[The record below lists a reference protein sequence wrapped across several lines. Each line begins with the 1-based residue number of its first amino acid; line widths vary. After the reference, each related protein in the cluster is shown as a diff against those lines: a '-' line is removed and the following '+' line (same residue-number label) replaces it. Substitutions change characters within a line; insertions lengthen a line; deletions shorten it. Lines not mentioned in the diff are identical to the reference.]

1 MKPTTRSLI
10 KYRGKECL
18 NCATPLDVE
27 DKYCHQCG
35 QINSK
40 KRLALKDFL
49 GEFFSN
55 IFSYDSRIWRTIKH
69 LLFKPGYVSKQ
80 FIGGKRFSYA
90 NPFRFF
96 LSVCIVFFLMIQAQ
110 ELVQIF
116 TDDQIEKA
124 AANASN
130 DAADMEITNGL
141 FSDKVSEEDK
151 DLPTEKEL
159 QEIEN
164 ASYVGKFIAK
174 QIREEYAEEIKQQE
188 DSILTTI
195 ATDSITSFK
204 GEKKAAVIE
213 SFTQSEMDSLSSFL
227 RFFEQMNYYQTF
239 YTKHKIS
246 DPATA
251 LVKMKHN
258 NTRYNQVLYEKMVSV
273 DEIGNDPSIL
283 IDIMLPKLP
292 VFLFLF
298 TPVLTLFLW
307 LLYARRKF
315 TYMEHLVFAFNVFTF
330 IFLSLILL
338 FLVKWITFGY
348 VNLTQFFFWFIGPFY
363 LYKSMRNFYSQ
374 ERLKTI
380 LKFLLVSFIF
390 VVGLITG
397 VSLLLLIGIALY

>member
-10 KYRGKECL
+10 KYRGGECL
-18 NCATPLDVE
+18 NCATPLDIE
-27 DKYCHQCG
+27 DKYCHHCG
-35 QINSK
+35 QLNSK
-40 KRLALKDFL
+40 KRLALKDFF

-80 FIGGKRFSYA
+80 VISGKRFSYA

-96 LSVCIVFFLMIQAQ
+96 LSVCIVFFLMVQAQ

-124 AANASN
+124 IVNVRN
-130 DAADMEITNGL
+130 DDVEVKNGL
-141 FSDKVSEEDK
+141 FSVKVSEK
-151 DLPTEKEL
+151 DIDQATEKEL

-164 ASYVGKFIAK
+164 ASYAGKFIAK
-174 QIREEYAEEIKQQE
+174 KIREEYAEEIKQQQ
-188 DSILTTI
+188 DSILNTI
-195 ATDSITSFK
+195 ATDSITTFK

-213 SFTQSEMDSLSSFL
+213 SFTQSEMDSLSSL
-227 RFFEQMNYYQTF
+227 VRFFKQMNYYQTF

-246 DPATA
+246 DPETA

-258 NTRYNQVLYEKMVSV
+258 NTRYNQVLYEKMLSI
-273 DEIGNDPSIL
+273 DRIGQDPSIL

-307 LLYARRKF
+307 LLYARREF

-330 IFLSLILL
+330 IFLSMILL
-338 FLVKWITFGY
+338 LLIKWITLGY
-348 VNLTQFFFWFIGPFY
+348 VDLTQFFLWFVGPFY

-374 ERLKTI
+374 RRLKTI

-390 VVGLITG
+390 IIGLMIG
-397 VSLLLLIGIALY
+397 ISLLLLIGIALY